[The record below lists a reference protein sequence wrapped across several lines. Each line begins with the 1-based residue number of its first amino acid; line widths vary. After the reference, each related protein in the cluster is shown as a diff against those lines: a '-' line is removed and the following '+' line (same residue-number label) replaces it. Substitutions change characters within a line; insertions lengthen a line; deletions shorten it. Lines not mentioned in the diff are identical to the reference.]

1 MSFLKKDRK
10 NSTMD
15 FEKDKKR
22 RKDLSIGIAA
32 VCIIVA
38 IVGGGFLY
46 SRKGGV
52 QDQLF
57 RAFTKELF
65 CRETAANTIN
75 LQYTLKNPEKYGIK
89 AAAATYGTVTLDPI
103 EVSASVENIKSSLVH
118 FQKEDLS
125 LENQLTYEILEGYLE
140 NAQEN
145 AAYLLYDEPFG
156 IVSGVQTQLPVVLS
170 EYPFYDKVDVDTYLE
185 LMKTTPEY
193 FEQLITFEKK
203 KAEAGLFMSDHAVD
217 LVIEQCRAFVE
228 MGENNYLISTFVE
241 RVNALSDLTIDE
253 RSDYMQKNAA
263 VLEGYVLPAYEN
275 LITVFESMKGNG
287 ENEKGLCYFKKGSA
301 YYEQLVQSNVGS
313 ERTIME
319 MKELTKN
326 QMTEDLKAMEQVLD
340 PSKGTE
346 VLDTVEIMS
355 QAVYAQETATMKE
368 SNPVTLLN
376 LLEEKIGNAF
386 PIPPQTAVS
395 VKYVA
400 KEMEEHLSP
409 AFYMIPAIDNY
420 SDNVIYVNQS
430 HMGDMMTL
438 FTTLAHEG
446 YPGHLY
452 QTVYFAETDPD
463 PVRNIF
469 DFGGYV
475 EGWATYAEMCS
486 YYLAPVEK
494 DQAKLLQKYSSILLG
509 VYTLADIGIHYE
521 GWSREDT
528 QNFFAVYGIKDQ
540 ASVDHIYDL
549 IIGCPGNY
557 LKYYIGYVEFLELKK
572 EWITEKGDGF
582 SQTEFHEA
590 VLNVGPAPFEIVER
604 YMWRM

>member
-1 MSFLKKDRK
+1 M
-10 NSTMD
+10 
-15 FEKDKKR
+15 
-22 RKDLSIGIAA
+22 
-32 VCIIVA
+32 
-38 IVGGGFLY
+38 
-46 SRKGGV
+46 
-52 QDQLF
+52 
-57 RAFTKELF
+57 EL
-65 CRETAANTIN
+65 
-75 LQYTLKNPEKYGIK
+75 
-89 AAAATYGTVTLDPI
+89 
-103 EVSASVENIKSSLVH
+103 
-118 FQKEDLS
+118 
-125 LENQLTYEILEGYLE
+125 
-140 NAQEN
+140 
-145 AAYLLYDEPFG
+145 
-156 IVSGVQTQLPVVLS
+156 
-170 EYPFYDKVDVDTYLE
+170 
-185 LMKTTPEY
+185 
-193 FEQLITFEKK
+193 
-203 KAEAGLFMSDHAVD
+203 
-217 LVIEQCRAFVE
+217 
-228 MGENNYLISTFVE
+228 
-241 RVNALSDLTIDE
+241 
-253 RSDYMQKNAA
+253 
-263 VLEGYVLPAYEN
+263 
-275 LITVFESMKGNG
+275 
-287 ENEKGLCYFKKGSA
+287 
-301 YYEQLVQSNVGS
+301 
-313 ERTIME
+313 
-319 MKELTKN
+319 
-326 QMTEDLKAMEQVLD
+326 VLD

-355 QAVYAQETATMKE
+355 QAVYAQETAAMEE

-386 PIPPQTAVS
+386 PMPPQTAVS

-420 SDNVIYVNQS
+420 NDNVIYVNQS

-452 QTVYFAETDPD
+452 QTVYFAETEPD

-528 QNFFAVYGIKDQ
+528 QNFFAVYGIKDR

-572 EWITEKGDGF
+572 EWIAEKGDGF

-590 VLNVGPAPFEIVER
+590 VLNVGPAPFEIVEK
-604 YMWRM
+604 YMWRL

>member
-10 NSTMD
+10 NSTVD

-65 CRETAANTIN
+65 CRETEANTIN

-89 AAAATYGTVTLDPI
+89 EAAATYGTVTLDPI

-170 EYPFYDKVDVDTYLE
+170 EYPFYDKEDVDTYLE

-217 LVIEQCRAFVE
+217 LVIEQSRAFVE
-228 MGENNYLISTFVE
+228 MEENNYLISTFVE

-253 RSDYMQKNAA
+253 RSDYMQKNAE

-346 VLDTVEIMS
+346 ILDTVEIMS
-355 QAVYAQETATMKE
+355 QAVYAQETAAMEE

-452 QTVYFAETDPD
+452 QTVYFAETEPD

-572 EWITEKGDGF
+572 EWIAEKGDGF

-590 VLNVGPAPFEIVER
+590 VLNVGPAPFGIVEK
-604 YMWRM
+604 YMWRL

>member
-1 MSFLKKDRK
+1 MSFRKKNRKISTIEFEK
-10 NSTMD
+10 NS
-15 FEKDKKR
+15 KK

-32 VCIIVA
+32 VCLIAA

-57 RAFTKELF
+57 RAFTKEMF

-75 LQYTLKNPEKYGIK
+75 LQYTLKNPETYGIK
-89 AAAATYGTVTLDPI
+89 QPEATFGTITMDPM
-103 EVSASVENIKSSLVH
+103 EVCASVENVRASLKH
-118 FQKEDLS
+118 FPSEELS
-125 LENQLTYEILEGYLE
+125 LENQLTYDILENYLDH
-140 NAQEN
+140 AQDSAE
-145 AAYLLYDEPFG
+145 YLLYDEPFG

-170 EYPFYDKVDVDTYLE
+170 EYPFYEKDDVDTYLE
-185 LMKTTPEY
+185 LMQTTPEY
-193 FEQLITFEKK
+193 FEQLLEFEQK
-203 KAEAGLFMSDHAVD
+203 KADAGLFMSDHAVD
-217 LVIEQCRAFVE
+217 LVMEQCRAFVE

-241 RVNALSDLTIDE
+241 RVNGLAELTMEE
-253 RSDYMQKNAA
+253 RSDYMQENAA
-263 VLEGYVLPAYEN
+263 VLEAYVLPAYEN
-275 LITVFESMKGNG
+275 LMTVFESMKGNG
-287 ENEKGLCYFKKGSA
+287 TNDKGLCYFKKGSA

-319 MKELTKN
+319 MKELTKK

-340 PSKGTE
+340 PSQGSE
-346 VLDTVEIMS
+346 VVDTVEIMS
-355 QAVYAQETATMKE
+355 QAVYAQETAAMEE

-376 LLEEKIGNAF
+376 LLEEKISNAF
-386 PIPPQTAVS
+386 PTPPQAAVS

-420 SDNVIYVNQS
+420 SENVIYVNQS

-469 DFGGYV
+469 NFGGYV

-494 DQAKLLQKYSSILLG
+494 EQAKLLQKYSSVLLG

-528 QNFFAVYGIKDQ
+528 LNFFSIYGMNNEE
-540 ASVDHIYDL
+540 SVNHIYDL

-572 EWITEKGDGF
+572 EWIAEKGEAF

-590 VLNVGPAPFEIVER
+590 VLNVGPAPFEIVEE
-604 YMWRM
+604 YMWKL